1 MTTMEIILLIAG
13 GIVFLVSFLVP
24 AGKKT
29 QSEDIKALAREDIK
43 ELVTQEMEQIKGHVE
58 DVVEESMQ
66 YAVEKTERSL
76 ERLSNEKITAVSEYS
91 DTVLE
96 EINKN
101 HKEVMFLYD
110 MLNDKHKNIKS
121 TVTEMARTV
130 KEVEVT
136 AKEAE
141 AVVKEAKIEAQ
152 TVAPVWKTEAQ
163 AAAPVWKTEAQAVA
177 SVWKTEAQTAAPV
190 WKTEAQAVAPVRNQE
205 SQPGK
210 KMTAP
215 ATESFYALE
224 AENVIPGSQRII
236 EAPEIHGNSVTNQG
250 TKEKEITG
258 MDISF
263 IQDSVGLN
271 SNDRILRLYKEGKS
285 KVAIAKELGL
295 GVGEVKLVIDLYKG

>member
-152 TVAPVWKTEAQ
+152 TVAPVWKTESQ

-177 SVWKTEAQTAAPV
+177 SVWKTES
-190 WKTEAQAVAPVRNQE
+190 QAVAPVRNQE
-205 SQPGK
+205 SQPGE
-210 KMTAP
+210 KMTTP

-236 EAPEIHGNSVTNQG
+236 EAPEIHGDSVTNQG